1 MIHRLKETTSMTLFH
16 LKNCLKCVTLK
27 FLRYVVE
34 RKIGVILRRKLAT
47 HNEQMSKLSCV
58 SLF

>member
-1 MIHRLKETTSMTLFH
+1 MTLFH